1 MKPIVVVNIIAEV
14 GMPETEVANLD
25 AFVKM
30 KHTEQKMKPVE
41 VRNLNVEVKMNETFV
56 ADLDAFEKMKDTE

>member
-1 MKPIVVVNIIAEV
+1 MKPIVIVNIIAEV
-14 GMPETEVANLD
+14 GMPETGVANLD

-30 KHTEQKMKPVE
+30 KPNELKMKPVE

-56 ADLDAFEKMKDTE
+56 ADLDAFVKMKTTE

>member
-30 KHTEQKMKPVE
+30 KTTE
-41 VRNLNVEVKMNETFV
+41 
-56 ADLDAFEKMKDTE
+56 